1 MLQRVLQPPL
11 GSIAS
16 VESIG
21 FDGLD
26 GKIDQYCLT
35 NIDKKLQL
43 ETNLDGLL
51 VVLDERQWL

>member
-51 VVLDERQWL
+51 VVLDER